1 MSGAL
6 SGTYQSAVLAKN
18 IVDYDRIYL
27 IDSRTATYAIR
38 IMVETARKMIAEGN
52 DAETIVAALEKLK
65 GRIRIIAS
73 VDTLDY
79 LCKGGRLS
87 ATSAA
92 IGNLARLK
100 PIITVSKEG
109 TVSVMAKKIGMRKT
123 ISCLADY
130 MCEHQPDT
138 AYPMYLIYTYGTN
151 NADRMKERLDSLDYS
166 ITETLQIGPTIGSHV
181 GPEAFGIIYVEQ

>member
-1 MSGAL
+1 
-6 SGTYQSAVLAKN
+6 
-18 IVDYDRIYL
+18 
-27 IDSRTATYAIR
+27 
-38 IMVETARKMIAEGN
+38 MVETARKMIAEGN

-151 NADRMKERLDSLDYS
+151 NADRMKERLDSLDCS